1 MDVILTIR
9 FKITAEIEITN
20 ICFVSY
26 FTDEDV
32 YRRFEKHN
40 YVLSFIHCHG
50 ICVYIVFSLLIARL
64 MRLAIIL
71 PAEVSWK
78 RNKIKTF
85 PQHYVDRLCSV
96 VVRCSRIKPKVQG
109 SSPTEFFIPSFFFF
123 SVFCVVVFYKY
134 IAK

>member
-9 FKITAEIEITN
+9 FKITAEIEVAN

-26 FTDEDV
+26 FADEDV

-40 YVLSFIHCHG
+40 YVLSFIYCHG

-78 RNKIKTF
+78 RNKMK
-85 PQHYVDRLCSV
+85 D
-96 VVRCSRIKPKVQG
+96 
-109 SSPTEFFIPSFFFF
+109 F
-123 SVFCVVVFYKY
+123 SLKLRNHSNHT
-134 IAK
+134 